1 MPETIKFLRSIK
13 SKITKDENGESV
25 SHLEITE
32 VVLMHFN
39 IVNNVYQQ
47 NPKVLYTFVSIKSFG
62 QLLDFHLNISYF

>member
-1 MPETIKFLRSIK
+1 MPETMKFLRSIK

-32 VVLMHFN
+32 VVLIHCN

-47 NPKVLYTFVSIKSFG
+47 NSKVLYTFVSIKSFG